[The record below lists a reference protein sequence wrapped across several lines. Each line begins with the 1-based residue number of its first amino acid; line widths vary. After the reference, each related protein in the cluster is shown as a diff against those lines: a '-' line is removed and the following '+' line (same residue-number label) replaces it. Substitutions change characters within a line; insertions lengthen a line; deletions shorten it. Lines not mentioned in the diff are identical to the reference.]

1 MAEEKKSIE
10 ISYKANLKD
19 LVSKLKTLPNV
30 TGQEAKKM
38 VAELDRQL
46 KQAERAAKKS
56 ADAQKKAAAAARKA
70 FQQNRSAI
78 SGINDAAK
86 ETEEKLEG
94 VADSAGE
101 VDRGFASI
109 GLALSAVNP
118 QLGEA
123 AMLGADVAAVSEGL
137 LLTFKNLNPIV
148 LGLSAAV
155 ATLTLGY
162 AAYSQEMEIARQKT
176 IAIRIADEEHAKALE
191 ESREAVR
198 DAERSFRDISE
209 ELLVLQGR
217 LSQSTFEMRQL
228 TRATRAQFSTQEIDQ
243 RIEALQEEEKLL
255 RRAANDMNSLSDE
268 EKDRL
273 TAILEATAG
282 LEKQNILFEDGTI
295 RTNNLKKALERVTG
309 QIQDQRE
316 IRNDV
321 LDQEREAVAAALE
334 IKKIKD
340 KQREEEAEE
349 VRKKR
354 AARAAEEKRQKEE
367 QERLD
372 EIIEARKQENE
383 TLKQKE
389 ELQKMFTRLSETDN
403 EKLIRQINERADLE
417 IEKAKELA
425 LLTDEFELAEKVI
438 HQAELKR
445 LAEIQDLQTRIAD
458 ERMKS
463 IKQIASQG
471 LNDLSMFS
479 QAGIDRIEQN
489 YSKSE
494 ELINKQFDLEAEH
507 LEKTYSALEDKE
519 LLNKKLHQN
528 EMDREKSLAKART
541 IYINGNKIDA
551 EEAAL
556 GLFRLQQ
563 AASIAN
569 IAMTTAENINKY
581 YGSGPLAPFLIA
593 GAIASGTAQT
603 AAVLS
608 QQPPSLHMGG
618 LAPDEQTTILTGE
631 AVLDRA
637 TTRRLGDEGVRRLQN
652 DTMGT
657 DQIVIIQPFRHIDR
671 YNRSAARRIPR
682 AVGSAGY

>member
-19 LVSKLKTLPNV
+19 LVSKLKTLPSV
-30 TGQEAKKM
+30 TGVEAKKM

-228 TRATRAQFSTQEIDQ
+228 TRATRAQFSTQQIDQ
-243 RIEALQEEEKLL
+243 RIEALQEEAKLI

-268 EKDRL
+268 DKDRL
-273 TAILEATAG
+273 TAILQATAG
-282 LEKQNILFEDGTI
+282 LEKQNKFFEDGTI
-295 RTNNLKKALERVTG
+295 RTNNLKKALEGVNGRLE
-309 QIQDQRE
+309 DQMEKKRE
-316 IRNDV
+316 IEILEN
-321 LDQEREAVAAALE
+321 EAVAAALE

-367 QERLD
+367 QERFD
-372 EIIEARKQENE
+372 ELLEDRRAENE
-383 TLKQKE
+383 LLKQKE
-389 ELQKMFTRLSETDN
+389 DLQIMFTRLSETQND
-403 EKLIRQINERADLE
+403 KLIRQINERSDLE
-417 IEKAKELA
+417 IQKVRELA
-425 LLTDEFELAEKVI
+425 ALTEDHRLALNTIHQIELQRLEEIEAAEKKIAAERLSSAVGYGRVFTGVI
-438 HQAELKR
+438 NDITTAG
-445 LAEIQDLQTRIAD
+445 LQSVD
-458 ERMKS
+458 V
-463 IKQIASQG
+463 Q
-471 LNDLSMFS
+471 
-479 QAGIDRIEQN
+479 
-489 YSKSE
+489 SE
-494 ELINKQFDLEAEH
+494 EQ
-507 LEKTYSALEDKE
+507 
-519 LLNKKLHQN
+519 
-528 EMDREKSLAKART
+528 
-541 IYINGNKIDA
+541 
-551 EEAAL
+551 EEAAKA
-556 GLFRLQQ
+556 LFRLQQ